1 MKKLIYSKIILF
13 ILLIL
18 ILNTTPIKLSS
29 SVDKNINQNE
39 IIIILQIGNRNI
51 YINENQIEI
60 DTTPQIIEG
69 RTLLPIRYIV
79 EPIGGT
85 VFWDSIEEKVT
96 IILKDI
102 TIEQWIGKNLAK
114 VNGYYKLIDPNN
126 PKVVP
131 LIINGRTMLPV
142 RFVSENL
149 GCEVQWEN
157 IKKLVKIIYKISNEN
172 IVLKMIIPELGGNLI
187 LKNGAKLTLPPDSI
201 NNKSIIT
208 MKIIDNPKNYNLEE
222 IFIGNVYNISI
233 TGGDLINY
241 AILEIPIPINFL
253 DKNLAVCTW
262 DNVLKT
268 WIFEGG
274 EKLGNFI
281 RIKLINFSIKTIIEI
296 KDLDTG
302 FSITDNAWNFVNGGS
317 FVGSFG
323 LCFGMTVTSGKLFE
337 QGIKIPKVCNPYCL
351 TKEVQD
357 FIKDAQWEFEQLY
370 SIYWDIFPPKNNSI
384 FSIIYD
390 QLYNNI
396 PVIIILENSENKK
409 HAILAYSMEN
419 YFLNDELN
427 YKIFVY
433 DPNYP
438 CEENFINLKI
448 KKTEDQ
454 YIFEFDNYEDF
465 KILGAIKLSSIKVA
479 IPNDYNFNYISDCEP
494 NFEISSDTKINLIE
508 KNKEYKISF
517 SIKNNSNRK
526 NIIYVDCNLK
536 EKNNS
541 KILSCGHVLLSF
553 KEFEEIIRDFK
564 LKVNEI
570 PKNDLILEISLKYP
584 SACCNYNLVK
594 NFVIYEINK
603 KEWQHIGLENKE
615 VRSIAIDPYNPDII
629 YTATFGDGV
638 YKSVDR
644 GKTWIEKNNG
654 IDYKVLMKI
663 TIDPNN
669 SNVIY
674 TNSYKSLDG
683 GNKWFNFTF
692 DFKYYKPKLPGIDT
706 LEIDPKNTNII
717 YCGTVDGLYK
727 SIDSATSFFLIGNG
741 LENYNYYTGILE
753 IAVDSVNTNTLY
765 VFVDRAPKF
774 SGGVVFADGIFKSN
788 NGGLN
793 FQKILDLDKSEYVE
807 SIIIDPKNNNI
818 IYISTSYHIYKSIDG
833 GNTWKIIDKNIIYRI
848 VLDYNQNV
856 LYGIGR
862 LGEFYKSYDKG
873 ESWVIDNNFENINFY
888 EITISTI
895 TYDNKNR
902 IIYLGTYNGIYKL
915 EL

>member
-29 SVDKNINQNE
+29 SVDKNLNQNK
-39 IIIILQIGNRNI
+39 IVIILRINNKYI
-51 YINENQIEI
+51 YVNGSLKEI
-60 DTTPQIIEG
+60 DVPPQIIEG
-69 RTLLPIRYIV
+69 RTYLPIKYIV
-79 EPIGGT
+79 EPLGGEIA
-85 VFWDSIEEKVT
+85 WDSTEKKVT
-96 IILKDI
+96 IVFKDI
-102 TIEQWIGKNLAK
+102 LIELWIGKNTAK
-114 VNGYYKLIDPNN
+114 VNGYYKIIDPNN

-131 LIINGRTMLPV
+131 MIIQGRTMLPV
-142 RFVSENL
+142 RFVAENL
-149 GCEVQWEN
+149 GCQVDWNANTQTITIIYEEKIEDIDNEYIIANNFDYPIDMTKIVDETNFGIWYVSSAIIGYHLGVDLETNEPVEIYSIGDGYIKYVRLHEGKNSGIDYHSKIIIEHKLPDGRFICSVYYHLDETTLNESIKSLFTNLNEDKEIILKKPIKVNKRYFLGKITTINNQKRPHLHFGIRSDKFDETIVRNTINGYYGYTKYTEVLAVWWSPKDFIETYKNGFKESDSITIKIKYDDSKIRCGPSLNYEQIALAKNGQIFVAFEKKIKEDNYYWYHIWLPSYYGTAQGWIREDLVEKSEEN
-157 IKKLVKIIYKISNEN
+157 IIEVVKDSSIDIYKYEDEILYNKNYSKIYYKQKFVPIKEFNNGYVFYTPDYYVTIRNGFKTNRDDYPIGTYNAWVKIDDK
-172 IVLKMIIPELGGNLI
+172 
-187 LKNGAKLTLPPDSI
+187 
-201 NNKSIIT
+201 
-208 MKIIDNPKNYNLEE
+208 
-222 IFIGNVYNISI
+222 
-233 TGGDLINY
+233 
-241 AILEIPIPINFL
+241 INF
-253 DKNLAVCTW
+253 
-262 DNVLKT
+262 
-268 WIFEGG
+268 
-274 EKLGNFI
+274 
-281 RIKLINFSIKTIIEI
+281 
-296 KDLDTG
+296 
-302 FSITDNAWNFVNGGS
+302 
-317 FVGSFG
+317 
-323 LCFGMTVTSGKLFE
+323 
-337 QGIKIPKVCNPYCL
+337 IKI
-351 TKEVQD
+351 
-357 FIKDAQWEFEQLY
+357 
-370 SIYWDIFPPKNNSI
+370 
-384 FSIIYD
+384 
-390 QLYNNI
+390 
-396 PVIIILENSENKK
+396 NKK
-409 HAILAYSMEN
+409 
-419 YFLNDELN
+419 
-427 YKIFVY
+427 
-433 DPNYP
+433 
-438 CEENFINLKI
+438 
-448 KKTEDQ
+448 
-454 YIFEFDNYEDF
+454 
-465 KILGAIKLSSIKVA
+465 
-479 IPNDYNFNYISDCEP
+479 
-494 NFEISSDTKINLIE
+494 
-508 KNKEYKISF
+508 EY
-517 SIKNNSNRK
+517 
-526 NIIYVDCNLK
+526 
-536 EKNNS
+536 
-541 KILSCGHVLLSF
+541 
-553 KEFEEIIRDFK
+553 
-564 LKVNEI
+564 
-570 PKNDLILEISLKYP
+570 
-584 SACCNYNLVK
+584 
-594 NFVIYEINK
+594 K

-615 VRSIAIDPYNPDII
+615 VRSIAIDPYNSDII
-629 YTATFGDGV
+629 YAATFGDGV

-692 DFKYYKPKLPGIDT
+692 DFKYYKPKLPGIYT

-765 VFVDRAPKF
+765 VFVDHAPKF

-818 IYISTSYHIYKSIDG
+818 IYISTSYHIYRSIDG
-833 GNTWKIIDKNIIYRI
+833 GNTWKIIDKNIIYCI